1 MKIQV
6 NGQPYDAP
14 DGITVQQLIE
24 RHNLTPD
31 KVAIEFNKR
40 LLKTDKYEQVLKE
53 GDEVE
58 IVTFVGGG

>member
-14 DGITVQQLIE
+14 DGLTVRQLIE

-31 KVAIEFNKR
+31 KVAVEWNRR
-40 LLKTDKYEQVLKE
+40 LLKAEKYEQMLKE